1 MRRALSTCLLALAF
15 LGPLALGFS
24 AALRAQDDDIP
35 EVARDLIAEGE
46 RHQRAGRIA
55 EAIESFR
62 EAQRLA
68 PSVPQIYVALGA
80 LLNEQ
85 GDTEGAYKSFCD
97 GLKLDPSNTSL
108 RFNAAVLALRL
119 ERLDEA
125 LEHVEA
131 ALQEDARNANLHAL
145 HGAILSGLGRDDEA
159 LKALQD
165 AVKIEPGN
173 PSLQFRLGNLCAQ
186 LGLRDQAIAAYQKA
200 IKKDPDY
207 LRAWYNLGAVLY
219 EAGDYDE
226 AKKAY
231 QVALKPVEE
240 AFRSGKAVDAENARA
255 FLNLGAI
262 HLEKKEYDAALDAYG
277 KALHLDP
284 TLSEALYNQGFIY
297 FHEGRFDEAREAYLA
312 ALKLDA
318 ELPMAYL
325 HLGQI
330 AERRGE
336 PAEAVRWLL
345 EGMPRFDAAT
355 RIEAHLT
362 LARARQALGEEDE
375 AIAVYRQVLEGD
387 PMRRPAIVELGRLL
401 RRRGDLAGARELLER
416 ARELVPDDDAVT
428 LELAL
433 LARTKGDTEREEALY
448 REILGRSPELW
459 PVRLNLGLLLLRR
472 GENAAARRE
481 IEPLVKRLKELR
493 RDGLTPRQAHLV
505 SCAHALLLSADGDLK
520 GARRVL
526 ASVLEDDEGFV
537 PAVSAAAVLDALAG
551 DPGAAA
557 TALQGILQAASEEE
571 RTSVRANLG
580 KVLYLAGRGEEARD
594 PLRSALAA
602 NSGELVLHLLL
613 GEIALARRDYRQA
626 ERSLTAGRK
635 LCGTAA
641 SPAPGGDTLR
651 VRLGPKDDRALCRRL
666 ETSLASAL
674 LGSAFDEL
682 VQARQRESALSA
694 RALAGRALALDLDD
708 EARAVALFIHGSAR
722 LLSGVDRAARSDL
735 EACLAHLPRPLL
747 PQARNNLGVAL
758 LRLQEVDAAR
768 RELEA
773 ARSAGDPEA
782 TLNLAILLDEKT
794 DEGEKALA
802 LYEEYLRSGGRRSQ
816 DAEAWAERLRKMYR

>member
-1 MRRALSTCLLALAF
+1 MRRALATFLLCLAC
-15 LGPLALGFS
+15 LGPALS
-24 AALRAQDDDIP
+24 AQDEDIP

-46 RHQRAGRIA
+46 RHQRAGRVA

-68 PSVPQIYVALGA
+68 PSVPATYIALGA

-97 GLKLDPSNTSL
+97 GLKLDPTNAGL

-131 ALQEDARNANLHAL
+131 ALAEDRRNANLHAL
-145 HGAILSGLGRDDEA
+145 HGAVLSGLGRDAEA
-159 LKALQD
+159 LKALEE

-173 PSLQFRLGNLCAQ
+173 PSLQFRLGNLYAQ
-186 LGLRDQAIAAYQKA
+186 LGLHDKAIAAYQKA
-200 IKKDPDY
+200 IKKDEGY

-219 EAGDYDE
+219 EAGNYDE
-226 AKKAY
+226 ALKAY

-240 AFRSGKAVDAENARA
+240 AFRAGKDVDPANARA

-262 HLEKKEYDAALDAYG
+262 HLEKKEWDAALDAYG
-277 KALHLDP
+277 KALRLDP
-284 TLSEALYNQGFIY
+284 KLSEAFYNQGFIY
-297 FHEGRFDEAREAYLA
+297 FHEGRFDEASEAYLR
-312 ALKLDA
+312 ALDLDA

-330 AERRGE
+330 HERRGE
-336 PAEAVRWLL
+336 AAEAVRWLL

-362 LARARQALGEEDE
+362 LARAREALGEEDE

-387 PMRRPAIVELGRLL
+387 PLRRPAIVELGRLL
-401 RRRGDLAGARELLER
+401 RRRGDAAGARELLER

-433 LARTKGDTEREEALY
+433 LARSKGDTEREEALY

-472 GENAAARRE
+472 GEQAAARRE
-481 IEPLVKRLKELR
+481 IEPLVGRLGEFR
-493 RDGLTPRQAHLV
+493 REGLTPRQAHLIA
-505 SCAHALLLSADGDLK
+505 CAHALLLSADGDLK

-526 ASVLEDDEGFV
+526 ASVLKEDPGFV

-551 DPGAAA
+551 DPGTAAG
-557 TALQGILQAASEEE
+557 ALQGILQAASEEE
-571 RTSVRANLG
+571 RTLVRADLG
-580 KVLYLAGRGEEARD
+580 KALYLAGRGDEARD
-594 PLRSALAA
+594 PLGSAAA
-602 NSGELVLHLLL
+602 LNPGDLVLPLLL
-613 GEIALARRDYRQA
+613 GEIALARRDYRDA
-626 ERSLTAGRK
+626 DRFFTAARR
-635 LCGTAA
+635 LCGTSEPAA
-641 SPAPGGDTLR
+641 PSGETLR
-651 VRLGPKDDRALCRRL
+651 VTLGPKDGGALCRRA

-674 LGSAFDEL
+674 LGAAFEEL
-682 VQARQRESALSA
+682 TKARRRESALSA
-694 RALAGRALALDLDD
+694 RALAGRALALQLDD
-708 EARAVALFIHGSAR
+708 ESRAVALFVHGSAR
-722 LLSGVDRAARSDL
+722 LAAGIDRAARSDL
-735 EACLAHLPRPLL
+735 EASLAHLPRSLL
-747 PQARNNLGVAL
+747 SQAHNNLGVAL
-758 LRLQEVDAAR
+758 MRLQEVDAAR

-773 ARSAGDPEA
+773 ARAAGDPEA
-782 TLNLAILLDEKT
+782 TLNLAILLDEHT
-794 DEGEKALA
+794 DDGEGALA
-802 LYEEYLRSGGRRSQ
+802 LYEEYLKSGGRRSQ